1 MDSNKDNSKAEANAS
16 AHADKSTV
24 DVEED
29 SDSGDSRSV
38 MSDRSSDGEGQST
51 LFISSTISRDD
62 TLSKSSKRR
71 DLLSKIGSRFEKEGV
86 LQGLN
91 KPDEIQLNLP
101 PPPKLMGP
109 GQAMRVHPIQGPL
122 SRPPPFPRQPVQ
134 PNRRS
139 SAARPKALNDAKWRQ
154 SLMKKRGPVP
164 GVNTASQSP
173 ERSRRKS
180 GDEGEAESVSTA
192 RKSSDGSTS
201 KGEASNT
208 LGLADSLT
216 QVMEKHLDL
225 DVMVQSRETSQFIAY
240 LLDTIEL
247 LQGQLNYARA
257 PEPDPTP
264 ASHGLHGNSDSQR
277 EPPPRVHTLHQI
289 HCPHN
294 LHPHDTFTYEDEP
307 KTMTDANT
315 GFTMLA
321 GKIKVSNMEAFLS
334 KHPDI
339 CFIVFKEYDC
349 APFQS
354 ASSTQAPRRHVYAT
368 ERHEWLKLVSPVLQR
383 ALKQVA
389 EFPSGPGKS
398 SGSESDYQRMEA
410 PYLFLFH
417 HRQKL
422 ESLAESSLAYRS
434 VLMPLLSFIED
445 NYGQENK
452 EADELMKDGCITAEH
467 ITKLFKPNH
476 VVISRRA
483 GGTLE
488 ACVLDSYAEVEKDRV
503 DFGGWSWQYDGN
515 ELFRKFWT
523 GKMNRVAEGRTPI
536 ADLPIHPIKFARAAD
551 IEALEG
557 PTILGHER
565 PGLQIDARF
574 MVDVSSYQLMHR
586 AGTSHPRYDW
596 TLSPF
601 DKWPTRIDRSEE
613 NLPPGTIMLL
623 PATIYGFS
631 FQEKKWVNLNV
642 ENFFPVNWNKKAF
655 ERLVLDPKTKEMIY
669 ALVDVQSSA
678 EKMDDIIK
686 GKGNGLIVLLQGS
699 PGTGKTLTAESVA
712 EIAEKP
718 LYRVTCGDIGTDAKE
733 VEDYLQT
740 VLHLGKIW
748 DCVLLLDEADVFLE
762 ERTMADLQRNSLV
775 TVFLRVLEYYE
786 GILML
791 TSNRVGTFDEAFKSR
806 IQVAIHYDN
815 LSKKARKAIWRSFFD
830 MIEDSP
836 PQEDVNMPELERRLD
851 ELAAEEMN
859 GRQIRNALRTARQLA
874 KHRNERLDWPH
885 LSQVIKTS
893 GAFNK
898 YLKAVRGHSD
908 DQWAREEMIR

>member
-1 MDSNKDNSKAEANAS
+1 
-16 AHADKSTV
+16 
-24 DVEED
+24 
-29 SDSGDSRSV
+29 
-38 MSDRSSDGEGQST
+38 
-51 LFISSTISRDD
+51 
-62 TLSKSSKRR
+62 
-71 DLLSKIGSRFEKEGV
+71 
-86 LQGLN
+86 
-91 KPDEIQLNLP
+91 
-101 PPPKLMGP
+101 
-109 GQAMRVHPIQGPL
+109 
-122 SRPPPFPRQPVQ
+122 
-134 PNRRS
+134 
-139 SAARPKALNDAKWRQ
+139 
-154 SLMKKRGPVP
+154 
-164 GVNTASQSP
+164 
-173 ERSRRKS
+173 
-180 GDEGEAESVSTA
+180 
-192 RKSSDGSTS
+192 
-201 KGEASNT
+201 
-208 LGLADSLT
+208 
-216 QVMEKHLDL
+216 
-225 DVMVQSRETSQFIAY
+225 
-240 LLDTIEL
+240 
-247 LQGQLNYARA
+247 
-257 PEPDPTP
+257 
-264 ASHGLHGNSDSQR
+264 
-277 EPPPRVHTLHQI
+277 
-289 HCPHN
+289 
-294 LHPHDTFTYEDEP
+294 
-307 KTMTDANT
+307 
-315 GFTMLA
+315 
-321 GKIKVSNMEAFLS
+321 
-334 KHPDI
+334 
-339 CFIVFKEYDC
+339 
-349 APFQS
+349 
-354 ASSTQAPRRHVYAT
+354 
-368 ERHEWLKLVSPVLQR
+368 
-383 ALKQVA
+383 
-389 EFPSGPGKS
+389 
-398 SGSESDYQRMEA
+398 
-410 PYLFLFH
+410 
-417 HRQKL
+417 
-422 ESLAESSLAYRS
+422 
-434 VLMPLLSFIED
+434 MPLLNFIKD
-445 NYGQENK
+445 NYGQEYK
-452 EADELMKDGCITAEH
+452 EADELLKDGCITAKY

-476 VVISRRA
+476 VVLSRRA

-488 ACVLDSYAEVEKDRV
+488 AFVLESYAEVEKDRV
-503 DFGGWSWQYDGN
+503 DFVGWSWQYDGS
-515 ELFRKFWT
+515 ELFRKFWS

-536 ADLPIHPIKFARAAD
+536 ADLSIHPIKFARVAD
-551 IEALEG
+551 IEALETRG
-557 PTILGHER
+557 RQFWDMRDQVYKCYTGWDKSR
-565 PGLQIDARF
+565 SYYYVDARF

-586 AGTSHPRYDW
+586 AGTSHPRSDW

-613 NLPPGTIMLL
+613 NLPPDTIMLL

-686 GKGNGLIVLLQGS
+686 GKGNGLIVLLHGS

-748 DCVLLLDEADVFLE
+748 DCGEFRSYFSLKKSMYMVNRDPVLLLDEADVFLE

-815 LSKKARKAIWRSFFD
+815 LSKKARKAIWRNFFD

-836 PQEDVNMPELERRLD
+836 HEDVNMPELERRLD
-851 ELAAEEMN
+851 ELSAEEMN

>member
-16 AHADKSTV
+16 AHADKSTD

-62 TLSKSSKRR
+62 TLSKSSKKR

-134 PNRRS
+134 PNRRF

-225 DVMVQSRETSQFIAY
+225 DVMDQSRETSQFIAY

-247 LQGQLNYARA
+247 LQRQLNYARA

-289 HCPHN
+289 HCSHN

-321 GKIKVSNMEAFLS
+321 GKVKVSNMEAFLS

-339 CFIVFKEYDC
+339 CFIVFKD
-349 APFQS
+349 
-354 ASSTQAPRRHVYAT
+354 
-368 ERHEWLKLVSPVLQR
+368 
-383 ALKQVA
+383 
-389 EFPSGPGKS
+389 
-398 SGSESDYQRMEA
+398 
-410 PYLFLFH
+410 
-417 HRQKL
+417 
-422 ESLAESSLAYRS
+422 
-434 VLMPLLSFIED
+434 FIED
-445 NYGQENK
+445 NYGQEYK
-452 EADELMKDGCITAEH
+452 EADELLKDGCITAEH

-476 VVISRRA
+476 VVINRRA

-515 ELFRKFWT
+515 ELFRKSWT

-536 ADLPIHPIKFARAAD
+536 VDLPIHPIKFARAAD
-551 IEALEG
+551 IEALETRG
-557 PTILGHER
+557 RQFWDMRDQVYKCYTGWDKSR
-565 PGLQIDARF
+565 SYYYIDARF

-686 GKGNGLIVLLQGS
+686 GKGNGLIVLLHGS

-740 VLHLGKIW
+740 VSHLGKIW

-815 LSKKARKAIWRSFFD
+815 LSKKARKAIWRNFFD
-830 MIEDSP
+830 MIEDS

>member
-1 MDSNKDNSKAEANAS
+1 MDSQKDNSKDEASAS

-24 DVEED
+24 DIAED
-29 SDSGDSRSV
+29 SDSGDSRSII
-38 MSDRSSDGEGQST
+38 SNRSSDSGGQST

-62 TLSKSSKRR
+62 TLSKSSKKR

-86 LQGLN
+86 LQRLN
-91 KPDEIQLNLP
+91 KSDENQWSLP
-101 PPPKLMGP
+101 PPPKLLGP
-109 GQAMRVHPIQGPL
+109 EQAMRSHPDQGPH
-122 SRPPPFPRQPVQ
+122 SRPPPFPRQPAQ

-139 SAARPKALNDAKWRQ
+139 PAARPKALNDAKWRQ
-154 SLMKKRGPVP
+154 SLMKKRGPLP

-173 ERSRRKS
+173 ERSQRKS
-180 GDEGEAESVSTA
+180 GDGGGAKSVSTA
-192 RKSSDGSTS
+192 SKAPDGSTS
-201 KGEASNT
+201 KGAASHT
-208 LGLADSLT
+208 LGLAESLT
-216 QVMEKHLDL
+216 EVMEKHLDL
-225 DVMVQSRETSQFIAY
+225 DVMDQSQETSQFIAY

-247 LQGQLNYARA
+247 LHNQLNYARA
-257 PEPDPTP
+257 PESDPTP
-264 ASHGLHGNSDSQR
+264 ASRGSHGNSDSQR
-277 EPPPRVHTLHQI
+277 EPPPRVHILHQI
-289 HCPHN
+289 HCPHM

-321 GKIKVSNMEAFLS
+321 GKVKVSNLEAFLS
-334 KHPDI
+334 KHPEI
-339 CFIVFKEYDC
+339 CFVVFKEHDC

-354 ASSTQAPRRHVYAT
+354 ASSAQAPRRH
-368 ERHEWLKLVSPVLQR
+368 K

-389 EFPSGPGKS
+389 EFPSGPGNS
-398 SGSESDYQRMEA
+398 SDSESDYQRMEA

-422 ESLAESSLAYRS
+422 ESLAESNPTYGS
-434 VLMPLLSFIED
+434 VLMPLLNFIKD
-445 NYGQENK
+445 NYGQEYK
-452 EADELMKDGCITAEH
+452 EADELLKDGCITAKY

-476 VVISRRA
+476 VVLSRRA

-488 ACVLDSYAEVEKDRV
+488 AFVLESYAEVEKDRV
-503 DFGGWSWQYDGN
+503 DFVGWSWQYDGS
-515 ELFRKFWT
+515 ELFRKFWS

-536 ADLPIHPIKFARAAD
+536 ADLSIHPIKFARVAD
-551 IEALEG
+551 IEALETRG
-557 PTILGHER
+557 RQFWDMRDQVYKCYTGWDKSR
-565 PGLQIDARF
+565 SYYYVDARF

-586 AGTSHPRYDW
+586 AGTSHPRSDW

-613 NLPPGTIMLL
+613 NLPPDTIMLL

-686 GKGNGLIVLLQGS
+686 GKGNGLIVLLHGS

-748 DCVLLLDEADVFLE
+748 DCDPVLLLDEADVFLE

-815 LSKKARKAIWRSFFD
+815 LSKKARKAIWRNFFD

-836 PQEDVNMPELERRLD
+836 HEDVNMPELERRLD
-851 ELAAEEMN
+851 ELSAEEMN

>member
-1 MDSNKDNSKAEANAS
+1 MDSQKDNSKDEASAS

-24 DVEED
+24 DIAED
-29 SDSGDSRSV
+29 SDSGDSRSII
-38 MSDRSSDGEGQST
+38 SNRSSDSGGQST

-62 TLSKSSKRR
+62 TLSKSSKKR

-86 LQGLN
+86 LQRLN
-91 KPDEIQLNLP
+91 KSDENQWSLP
-101 PPPKLMGP
+101 PPPKLLGP
-109 GQAMRVHPIQGPL
+109 EQAMRLHPDQGPN
-122 SRPPPFPRQPVQ
+122 SRPPPFPRQPAQ

-139 SAARPKALNDAKWRQ
+139 PAARPKALNDAKWRQ
-154 SLMKKRGPVP
+154 SLMKKRGPLP

-173 ERSRRKS
+173 ERSQRKS
-180 GDEGEAESVSTA
+180 GDGGGAKSVSTA
-192 RKSSDGSTS
+192 SKAPDGSTS
-201 KGEASNT
+201 KGAASNT
-208 LGLADSLT
+208 LGLAESLT
-216 QVMEKHLDL
+216 EVMEKHLDL
-225 DVMVQSRETSQFIAY
+225 DVMDQSQETSQFIAY

-247 LQGQLNYARA
+247 LHNQLNYARA
-257 PEPDPTP
+257 PESDPTP
-264 ASHGLHGNSDSQR
+264 ASRGSHGDSDSQQ
-277 EPPPRVHTLHQI
+277 EPPPRVHILHQI
-289 HCPHN
+289 HCPHM

-321 GKIKVSNMEAFLS
+321 GKVKVSNLEAFLS
-334 KHPDI
+334 KHPEI
-339 CFIVFKEYDC
+339 CFVVFKEYDC

-354 ASSTQAPRRHVYAT
+354 ASSAQAPRRH
-368 ERHEWLKLVSPVLQR
+368 K

-389 EFPSGPGKS
+389 EFPSGPGNLS
-398 SGSESDYQRMEA
+398 DSESDYQRMEA

-422 ESLAESSLAYRS
+422 ESLAESNPTYGS
-434 VLMPLLSFIED
+434 VLVPLLNFIED
-445 NYGQENK
+445 NYGQEYK
-452 EADELMKDGCITAEH
+452 EADELLKDGCITAEH

-476 VVISRRA
+476 VVLSRRA

-488 ACVLDSYAEVEKDRV
+488 AFVLESYAEVEKDRV
-503 DFGGWSWQYDGN
+503 DFVGWSWQYDGS

-536 ADLPIHPIKFARAAD
+536 ADLSIHPIKFARVAD
-551 IEALEG
+551 IEALETRG
-557 PTILGHER
+557 RQFWDMRDQVYKCYTGWDKSR
-565 PGLQIDARF
+565 
-574 MVDVSSYQLMHR
+574 SYYYVM
-586 AGTSHPRYDW
+586 
-596 TLSPF
+596 
-601 DKWPTRIDRSEE
+601 
-613 NLPPGTIMLL
+613 
-623 PATIYGFS
+623 
-631 FQEKKWVNLNV
+631 NLNV

-686 GKGNGLIVLLQGS
+686 GKGNGLIVLLHGS

-748 DCVLLLDEADVFLE
+748 DCV
-762 ERTMADLQRNSLV
+762 
-775 TVFLRVLEYYE
+775 FLRVLEYYE

-815 LSKKARKAIWRSFFD
+815 LSKKARKAIWRNFFD

-836 PQEDVNMPELERRLD
+836 HEDVNMPELERRLD
-851 ELAAEEMN
+851 ELSAEEMN